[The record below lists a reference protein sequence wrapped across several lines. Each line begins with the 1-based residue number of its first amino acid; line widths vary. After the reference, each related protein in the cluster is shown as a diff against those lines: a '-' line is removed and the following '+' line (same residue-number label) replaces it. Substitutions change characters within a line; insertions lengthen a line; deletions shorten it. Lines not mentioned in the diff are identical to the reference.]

1 MASRLVDIKM
11 KPPPRPVVVDGGDVS
26 ATSGRWVTGAAHR
39 REMGG
44 GRRRRRRGGGAEP
57 AAAAAAESRG
67 GAVLRWQ
74 INSYG
79 FREARI

>member
-1 MASRLVDIKM
+1 M

-44 GRRRRRRGGGAEP
+44 GRRRPRRGGGAEP
-57 AAAAAAESRG
+57 AAAAAAGKPGRG
-67 GAVLRWQ
+67 GPPLANKF
-74 INSYG
+74 I
-79 FREARI
+79 RIPISSDLAG